1 VRGKQTRP
9 PTIEELT
16 QLLDAAYDDLRTFLF
31 VALTTGARRGE
42 LAALRWRDVDL
53 EGKTITIRYSVAE
66 DRDSIVI
73 KDTKSHQV
81 RAVALDDETV
91 TMLAVHREHVG
102 ELADACG
109 SELTG
114 ARFVFSPHPGSDTC
128 YVPKV
133 LSHRFARLCERQG
146 IKGVRLHDLRHFAGS
161 QLVAAGVDIRT
172 VSARLGHSRP
182 SITLDIYTHR
192 VQDNDRAAAEVLG
205 RLVKPRANGGS

>member
-1 VRGKQTRP
+1 M
-9 PTIEELT
+9 
-16 QLLDAAYDDLRTFLF
+16 
-31 VALTTGARRGE
+31 TTGARRGE

-53 EGKTITIRYSVAE
+53 EGRTITIRQSVAE
-66 DRDSIVI
+66 DHDSILI

-91 TMLAVHREHVG
+91 AMLAAHKERVR
-102 ELADACG
+102 ELAKDCG
-109 SELTG
+109 SALTEE
-114 ARFVFSPHPGSDTC
+114 RFVFSARPGNDTC

-133 LSHRFARLCERQG
+133 LSRRFARLCERTK

-161 QLVAAGVDIRT
+161 QLVAGGVDIRT

-182 SITLDIYTHR
+182 SITLDIYTHQ

-205 RLVKPRANGGS
+205 KLIKPKVNDQR